1 MRSGQLT
8 NCNQR
13 CNRVEKVE
21 LGVVMFLGGGEV
33 CAFTIYSNWYG
44 EFYGFL
50 CTMYV
55 QKYQLEVMY
64 LWVLTCCLSTESRPN
79 CVRSC
84 PMGKGTMNEKTED
97 LKSQISM
104 NMKSSRVV
112 GSQANN

>member
-1 MRSGQLT
+1 VRSGQLT

-21 LGVVMFLGGGEV
+21 LGVVIVSWRRGLRL
-33 CAFTIYSNWYG
+33 TIYSNWYG

-64 LWVLTCCLSTESRPN
+64 LWVVTCCLSTESRPN